1 VRVAFD
7 AVMLSAYLHPGAKH
21 PKPIDRVPDRIQ
33 ALVDELQAAGA
44 KIVVPTP
51 VLSEFLVL
59 AGNDGPTYLSELT
72 TTDVFD
78 IQPFDTL
85 AAVEAAAAQRKAL
98 DEGDKKSG
106 TTARWQVVKVDRQ
119 FVAVAKVHGVSV
131 VYSDDDGVKRLAEEA
146 GMQVRGVA
154 DLPVPP
160 PDTPSLFP
168 AS

>member
-7 AVMLSAYLHPGAKH
+7 AVMLSVYLHPGAKY
-21 PKPIDRVPDRIQ
+21 PKPIDRIPERIQ
-33 ALVDELQAAGA
+33 ALVDELQAAGST
-44 KIVVPTP
+44 IVLPTP

-59 AGNDGPTYLSELT
+59 AGSDGSTYLSELT
-72 TTDVFD
+72 TTAVFD
-78 IQPFDTL
+78 IQPFDIR

-98 DEGDKKSG
+98 DDGDKKSG

-119 FVAVAKVHGVSV
+119 FVAVAMVHGVSV

-146 GMQVRGVA
+146 GMQVKGVG

-160 PDTPSLFP
+160 PETASLFP
-168 AS
+168 AP